1 MLPLLPSIRIG
12 LRALGANP
20 VRTLLST
27 LGVVMG
33 VASLV
38 AVFALGDGVER
49 YAREQLAQTTSIQ
62 SIEVTARTTTVL
74 DGQRI
79 PVSDY
84 PVFTVADVRSLAE
97 AVPLAREARLTV
109 VGGGRIRLP
118 GGDSLRGAEVTGV
131 AAWPAMEPPP
141 LAAGRFFDAAGSG
154 DSTSVVVSHALATAL
169 AGNGDPGAAVG
180 MALRLEDRDWTVA
193 GVLASRRDEAGF
205 SVYLPASM
213 ASTAMAPSGTPR
225 LPSLLLTVGK
235 VEDVEG
241 AKGQVEAWLAAR
253 GPAWTART
261 SVATSLGRA
270 RQARQ
275 GMLVFKLLM
284 GAITGISL
292 LVGGIGIMNVL
303 LASVAERTREI
314 GIRKAVGARR
324 RDILIQF
331 LAESVA
337 ITGVGSAVGILVGLG
352 GAFGVTA
359 IMRAETDARIFAA
372 FTWGTVLVA
381 VLAGV
386 TVGIGFGTYP
396 ALRAARLAPID
407 AIRHE

>member
-49 YAREQLAQTTSIQ
+49 YARQQVEQTTSIQ
-62 SIEVTARTTTVL
+62 SIELSSRTTMVL

-84 PVFTVADVRSLAE
+84 PVFTVADMRSLAD
-97 AVPLAREARLTV
+97 AVPLAREVRLTV
-109 VGGGRIRLP
+109 AGGGRVRLP
-118 GGDSLRGAEVTGV
+118 GSDSLRGAAVMGV
-131 AAWPAMEPPP
+131 AAWPSMEPPS
-141 LAAGRFFDAAGSG
+141 LAAGAFFDPAAGP
-154 DSTSVVVSHALATAL
+154 DSTSAVVSQALAMAL
-169 AGNGDPGAAVG
+169 AGNAGPSGAVG
-180 MALRLEDRDWTVA
+180 RTLRLEDRDWVVA
-193 GVLASRRDEAGF
+193 GVLAARRDDEGF
-205 SVYLPASM
+205 TVYLPALAA
-213 ASTAMAPSGTPR
+213 ASAMAPSVTPR
-225 LPSLLLTVGK
+225 LPTLLVAVGR
-235 VEDVEG
+235 VEDVEA

-261 SVATSLGRA
+261 TVATSLGRA

-275 GMLVFKLLM
+275 GMLIFKLLM

-331 LAESVA
+331 LAESLA
-337 ITGVGSAVGILVGLG
+337 ITGAGSVVGILLGLG

-359 IMRAETDARIFAA
+359 IMRAQTEARVFAA

-381 VLAGV
+381 VVAGV

-396 ALRAARLAPID
+396 ALRAARLVPID

>member
-1 MLPLLPSIRIG
+1 MLPLIPSITIG
-12 LRALGANP
+12 LRALGTNP

-62 SIEVTARTTTVL
+62 SIEVSSRTTMVL

-84 PVFTVADVRSLAE
+84 PVFTVSDVRSLAE
-97 AVPLAREARLTV
+97 AVPLAREVRLTV

-118 GGDSLRGAEVTGV
+118 AGDTLRGAAVMGV
-131 AAWPAMEPPP
+131 AAWPAMEEPP
-141 LAAGRFFDAAGSG
+141 LEAGQFFNAAKGS
-154 DSTSVVVSHALATAL
+154 DSTGIVVSHALATAL
-169 AGNGDPGAAVG
+169 AGNTGPGGAVG
-180 MALRLEDRDWTVA
+180 MPLHLEDHDWTVT
-193 GVLASRRDEAGF
+193 GVLASRRDDAGF
-205 SVYLPASM
+205 TVYLPAQV
-213 ASTAMAPSGTPR
+213 ASRAMAPSVTPR
-225 LPSLLLTVGK
+225 LPSLLLTVGR
-235 VEDVEG
+235 VEDVER
-241 AKGQVEAWLAAR
+241 AQGQVEAWLASR
-253 GPAWTART
+253 GPTWTTRT
-261 SVATSLGRA
+261 TVATSLGRA

-275 GMLVFKLLM
+275 GMLIFKLLM

-337 ITGVGSAVGILVGLG
+337 ITGAGSAVGILLGLG

-359 IMRAETDARIFAA
+359 IMRAQTEARIFAA
-372 FTWGTVLVA
+372 FTWGTVVVA

-396 ALRAARLAPID
+396 AVQAARLVPID